1 MAEARAKDIKAGDV
15 SKAVLEQSSM
25 DLTGLRMG
33 KQRLVSKK
41 KRLSQLKKT
50 ILEDRDYRREDGSCL
65 QQPLGA
71 VARIPAGPQQ
81 LSADAPAFMPS
92 FMPAELLRS
101 AGEADA
107 TLGPKPKA
115 AAPAPKPPGP
125 LKPGIV
131 ESAGSKETELAAV
144 EEEEAPEELPLTVA
158 IERLRNLQQAQEGK
172 KPKAS
177 AGTSKGDPAA
187 ADGEVAT
194 EGDSAASKKTPPPR
208 ADLEVRHYVH
218 QELSDE
224 LDERVKF
231 ILSELVRF
239 QDRAKEQNAMK
250 YAKLKR
256 YCVGLREAKRAIARN
271 KCKGLIVAPN
281 LEVSNLEGGLDD
293 TVEDV
298 IEEARDNE
306 IPVIFALSRNRIG
319 KAMGKNIRLSVVA
332 LHSVEGVHQQFR
344 EAAKLAEDLRRRWVM
359 RQMAHATSEY
369 AEQAQKRVEEKA
381 ARDTA
386 RREEKERVAAIQAAE
401 EERRREANGLAKAA
415 KAEARAKKVAEQKEA
430 ADRRKAE
437 KDAENK
443 VIEEAKRAEEVKL
456 EAQRREEEKIAEEK
470 RRKEADIAERERIA
484 WERKRKEAERKA
496 MQEQQKRMAAAAA
509 ARAAQG
515 VPEAK
520 AEESDAESSGS
531 DLPLGFNANLF

>member
-15 SKAVLEQSSM
+15 SKAALEQSSM
-25 DLTGLRMG
+25 DLTGFRMG

-50 ILEDRDYRREDGSCL
+50 ILEDREYRRGDDASRL
-65 QQPLGA
+65 QQPGLGA
-71 VARIPAGPQQ
+71 ASRGMPAGPQQ

-92 FMPAELLRS
+92 FMPAELLQS
-101 AGEADA
+101 AGESSE
-107 TLGPKPKA
+107 A
-115 AAPAPKPPGP
+115 ASSVPRAKVTASAPKPPGP

-131 ESAGSKETELAAV
+131 ESGGAKEPELAAV
-144 EEEEAPEELPLTVA
+144 EEEEPEELPLTEA
-158 IERLRNLQQAQEGK
+158 IERLRNLQQEAK
-172 KPKAS
+172 KPRVA
-177 AGTSKGDPAA
+177 APAKGENTT
-187 ADGEVAT
+187 ADG
-194 EGDSAASKKTPPPR
+194 GDRPADDAKTKQPPPPR

-256 YCVGLREAKRAIARN
+256 YCVGLREARRAIARN

-344 EAAKLAEDLRRRWVM
+344 EVVKLAEELRRRWVM

-369 AEQAQKRVEEKA
+369 AEQAQRRAEEKA

-386 RREEKERVAAIQAAE
+386 RREEKERLAAAQAAE
-401 EERRREANGLAKAA
+401 EERRREANRVAKAA

-430 ADRRKAE
+430 ADRRRAE
-437 KDAENK
+437 KDAE
-443 VIEEAKRAEEVKL
+443 AKAREDEKRVEDAKL
-456 EAQRREEEKIAEEK
+456 EAERKEEEKIAEEK
-470 RRKEADIAERERIA
+470 RRKEAEVADRE
-484 WERKRKEAERKA
+484 RKEAERQRREVERKT
-496 MQEQQKRMAAAAA
+496 MQEQQKRLAEAAA